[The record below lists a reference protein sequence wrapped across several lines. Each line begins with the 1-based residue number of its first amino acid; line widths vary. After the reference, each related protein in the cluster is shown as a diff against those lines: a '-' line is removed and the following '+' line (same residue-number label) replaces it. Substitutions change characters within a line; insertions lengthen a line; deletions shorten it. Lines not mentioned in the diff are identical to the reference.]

1 MRNKILI
8 VFLVLLAF
16 LAGVFIPKGIAKL
29 YPPVWSQSLPASQR
43 DPVMQ
48 NTGSSSASDGNG
60 AGGMWYSPSPMN
72 PNYNPRF
79 DWYTLPK
86 DQCENGRNDGCW

>member
-1 MRNKILI
+1 MNNKIII

-16 LAGVFIPKGIAKL
+16 LGGIFIPKAIAL
-29 YPPVWSQSLPASQR
+29 LRPAVWSQSLPATQPS
-43 DPVMQ
+43 DPVTK
-48 NTGSSSASDGNG
+48 NSGSSPTGGNG
-60 AGGMWYSPSPMN
+60 TGGMWYSPMN

-86 DQCENGRNDGCW
+86 DQCENDRNDWCW